1 MKLDEIDKKI
11 LEKIK
16 ENSGCQLTVIA
27 NALRDKRSEATVR
40 ARINALDIRGAVL
53 QDRQKERGKVFV
65 SITPFGQELLEQ
77 DRRPA
82 AEAEQQ

>member
-11 LEKIK
+11 LEKI
-16 ENSGCQLTVIA
+16 EEFSGCQLHAIA
-27 NALRDKRSEATVR
+27 KAFGDMRSEVTVR
-40 ARINALDIRGAVL
+40 ARINALDIQGAVL

-65 SITPFGQELLEQ
+65 YITPYGKELLEQ

-82 AEAEQQ
+82 GAE